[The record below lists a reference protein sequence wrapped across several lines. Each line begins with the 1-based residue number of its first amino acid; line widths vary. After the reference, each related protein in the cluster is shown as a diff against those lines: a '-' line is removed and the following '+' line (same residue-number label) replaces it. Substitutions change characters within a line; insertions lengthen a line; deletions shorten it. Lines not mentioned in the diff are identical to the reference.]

1 MIGERGVTLSGGQ
14 KQRVALARAVY
25 GTPRLLLLDDVFSA
39 LDGPTGRHVFHA
51 LFKRTG
57 GALLADAACVLVSH
71 ATQYAPLASA
81 GCLLMDGG
89 RVVAA
94 GSIGELRA
102 LAGIPRERH
111 EEEKHG
117 GLEAFLAS
125 VGEGGEAVRQKEE
138 VKGELAINGYI

>member
-1 MIGERGVTLSGGQ
+1 MLAACGLHADLVALPHADLTMIGERGVTLSGGQ

-81 GCLLMDGG
+81 GTT
-89 RVVAA
+89 
-94 GSIGELRA
+94 RA
-102 LAGIPRERH
+102 RSRA
-111 EEEKHG
+111 
-117 GLEAFLAS
+117 
-125 VGEGGEAVRQKEE
+125 
-138 VKGELAINGYI
+138 